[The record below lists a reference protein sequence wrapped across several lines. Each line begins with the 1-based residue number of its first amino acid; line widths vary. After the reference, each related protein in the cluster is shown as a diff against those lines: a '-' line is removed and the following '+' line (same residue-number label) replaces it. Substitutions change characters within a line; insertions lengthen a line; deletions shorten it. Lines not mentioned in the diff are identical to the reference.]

1 VSRRQKSV
9 QTPGHKSSRQQPGCR
24 TGQVAALPG
33 RPATPPQPEC
43 QAGPPPRLR
52 AGADLTLALVLGSA
66 VLGRAGAQDTL
77 ELPLTLPAPETVSE
91 APGPAVV
98 QELTLDGPQ
107 NAVATVVAQK
117 LPAGVGY
124 QPGSATLE
132 GQPLPDPR
140 VGADGTLYFEMPG
153 PPAGLLHFLLDGL
166 TPEMTLPPAGLRVR
180 YPGGLSEVLQGE
192 LNEQDLAAA
201 HLMNAA
207 VPERGGVIRSPQD
220 GLQLRSRRTVNVT
233 VDVPPDPAGGEPVTS
248 GVLSVNGT
256 PVPDSRVGTRTLYS
270 DGKVRL
276 LYIAVPLE
284 IGDNLLSALGDTVH
298 VVSAGPAARL
308 KVTPHGEQLAD
319 GSTPLVYDLDVRD
332 ALGHPAD
339 LPSVSLSVAGSE
351 PLDPDADPNQSGQQ
365 VRIVDGRAK
374 VQLRPLSLPGSV
386 TLTFDVNGQ
395 KQVQSFRVGGD
406 RKTLSIAHGGAQ
418 LSGGELSVQGEVSVE
433 TPVMDGKLYVVA
445 NTVGI
450 NQAPLPYSRH
460 PAYGDASVQ
469 SQPLKAIGK
478 VAARLELPSLH
489 AEYGQDAAVDPVFGV
504 HTGADGLNAETR
516 GDTRFAASVTPLP
529 SDQVTVTRTPDGT
542 RVLRLPGASVVG
554 SETLLLVTS
563 QGGVEVS
570 RRALVRGSDYVLGQD
585 GLIEFPAPLL
595 PFDEAG
601 NDLRLQATYRSG
613 QPGGGSMGLTVGA
626 SVTRDFVLNVP
637 AGAATPA
644 AALPVATPEAGVSP
658 VAVAPNSATPGTATS
673 GTAASVMA
681 LPATSTASVS
691 PLTFL
696 NSVAPLHP
704 IRGSVSAGGLF
715 QKGVAAFGVHL
726 QLKSEELGVDAL
738 LANAGGF
745 YGSLSGSYKA
755 GPLQTNLALRAE
767 SGDYQGPGAGAPG
780 LSVNAAASYAL
791 TPRFGVKL
799 SGSLGRSSSATL
811 SSGAVSGSGELQT
824 AVVAAGVT
832 YQNAPFRAELLLRKN
847 FVAGGGVGVQ
857 GLLGYARGGTELTL
871 SHAQDFGA
879 GMSLSTLS
887 ATTTL
892 SPDLKL
898 GATLSQ
904 DWRLGKLNAGV
915 ILTGARAGVNYVASY
930 DLPNEGGSLG
940 RGRLAAT
947 TSIPL
952 APGLSSD
959 LSASVSTDAG
969 LTGSLGATLKF
980 QDPGTQASL
989 GADASLSPQGSK
1001 FDVKAVAS
1009 MSYGQGWSLSGDGL
1023 SEFGSA
1029 AAPGHRYGLGLA
1041 WRGETVSALGYLR
1054 YRSGSFG
1061 EDRLSAEVSA
1071 EERPDWRSEAARD
1084 PALIGPRLPVR
1095 QSLQLRQSVAVGVPL
1110 GGAKPTLLGLGSAAY
1125 WLTDNLSLGGH
1136 LGALYQPGSPLG
1148 TVLGV
1153 EASYLP
1159 LPGLSVTA
1167 GYNFRGVASNLGS
1180 VPTRQGVYLR
1190 LDLMADEV
1198 RP

>member
-1 VSRRQKSV
+1 MSGRR
-9 QTPGHKSSRQQPGCR
+9 SSR
-24 TGQVAALPG
+24 AASG
-33 RPATPPQPEC
+33 RPAAQVASPQLRPEVHT
-43 QAGPPPRLR
+43 ALPRPAAPPRQR
-52 AGADLTLALVLGSA
+52 AGTVLTVALVLGSA

-77 ELPLTLPAPETVSE
+77 ELPLTLPAPETVNE

-98 QELTLDGPQ
+98 QELTLSGPQ

-117 LPAGVGY
+117 LPAGVSY

-140 VGADGTLYFEMPG
+140 VGADGTLYFDLRG

-166 TPEMTLPPAGLRVR
+166 TPEMTLPSAGLRVR

-192 LNEQDLAAA
+192 LSEQDLAAA
-201 HLMNAA
+201 HLLNAA
-207 VPERGGVIRSPQD
+207 VPERDGVIRAPQD
-220 GLQLRSRRTVNVT
+220 GLELRSRRTVNVT

-276 LYIAVPLE
+276 LYIAVPLD
-284 IGDNLLSALGDTVH
+284 IGDNRISALGDTVH

-308 KVTPHGEQLAD
+308 KITPRGEQLAD
-319 GSTPLVYDLDVRD
+319 GSSPLVYDLDVRD
-332 ALGHPAD
+332 ALGNPAD
-339 LPSVSLSVAGSE
+339 LPSVSLTVAGSE

-365 VRIVDGRAK
+365 VRIVDGRATL
-374 VQLRPLSLPGSV
+374 QLRPLSLPGNV

-395 KQVQSFRVGGD
+395 KQVQAFRVGGD
-406 RKTLSIAHGGAQ
+406 GKTLTIAHGGVQ

-433 TPVMDGKLYVVA
+433 TPVLGGKLYVAA
-445 NTVGI
+445 NTAGI

-469 SQPLKAIGK
+469 SQPLKAIGQ

-516 GDTRFAASVTPLP
+516 GDTRFSVSVTPLP
-529 SDQVTVTRTPDGT
+529 GDQTTLTLTPDGT

-570 RRALVRGSDYVLGQD
+570 RRALVRGTDYVLGQD

-613 QPGGGSMGLTVGA
+613 QPGGGNMGLAVGA
-626 SVTRDFVLNVP
+626 SVTRDFVLGDLPPVTVLATTSATSP
-637 AGAATPA
+637 IGAASQTGSA
-644 AALPVATPEAGVSP
+644 PVYP
-658 VAVAPNSATPGTATS
+658 V
-673 GTAASVMA
+673 
-681 LPATSTASVS
+681 
-691 PLTFL
+691 
-696 NSVAPLHP
+696 
-704 IRGSVSAGGLF
+704 RGSVSAGGLL
-715 QKGVAAFGVHL
+715 QSGVAAFGVHL

-738 LANAGGF
+738 FANAGGF
-745 YGSLSGSYKA
+745 YGSLSGSYRT
-755 GPLQTNLALRAE
+755 GPLQTSLALRAE
-767 SGDYQGPGAGAPG
+767 SSDYQGPGAGSPG

-799 SGSLGRSSSATL
+799 SGSLGRSGSATL
-811 SSGAVSGSGELQT
+811 SSGAVSGSGDLQT

-832 YQNAPFRAELLLRKN
+832 YSGAPFRAELLLRKN

-857 GLLGYARGGTELTL
+857 GLLGYARGGNELTL

-879 GMSLSTLS
+879 GMSLSMLT
-887 ATTTL
+887 ATTAL
-892 SPDLKL
+892 SPELKL
-898 GATLSQ
+898 GATLSR
-904 DWRLGKLNAGV
+904 DWRLGKLNAGI

-952 APGLSSD
+952 GPGLSSD

-969 LTGSLGATLKF
+969 LTGSLGVTLKF
-980 QDPGTQASL
+980 QDPGTQASV

-1001 FDVKAVAS
+1001 FDVKAVATL
-1009 MSYGQGWSLSGDGL
+1009 SYGQGWSLSGDGL

-1029 AAPGHRYGLGLA
+1029 AATGHRYGLGLA
-1041 WRGETVSALGYLR
+1041 WRGEMVSALGYLR

-1071 EERPDWRSEAARD
+1071 EERPDWRSEAERD
-1084 PALIGPRLPVR
+1084 PALIGPKLPVR

-1125 WLTDNLSLGGH
+1125 WLTDSLSLGGH

-1167 GYNFRGVASNLGS
+1167 GYNFRGVASDLGS
-1180 VPTRQGVYLR
+1180 QPTRQGVYLR